1 MNLMTREPAGLVTE
15 RAVPAFGH
23 YSAAAVSL
31 DSALDQIVSSGA
43 AIARAVNGH
52 SAPHVVAEL
61 ISSRLT
67 VGFGAVSATVFFAH
81 HEQIFAVSGVIIGV
95 NEMAVQ
101 FADDYR
107 HLRTWPLA
115 TAIALILN

>member
-1 MNLMTREPAGLVTE
+1 MDLMTREPAGLVTE
-15 RAVPAFGH
+15 QAVPAFGP

-31 DSALDQIVSSGA
+31 DFALDQIVSSA
-43 AIARAVNGH
+43 ATISRAVNGH

-61 ISSRLT
+61 IASRLAI
-67 VGFGAVSATVFFAH
+67 GFGAVSATVFFAH
-81 HEQIFAVSGVIIGV
+81 HEQLFAVSGVIVGV

-101 FADDYR
+101 FADDHR

-115 TAIALILN
+115 RAIALILN